1 MNRIRSDVDQT
12 QRIGRKFFK
21 IELEQRRAVIL
32 TFLRLSLVYSIKYI
46 RSSTTFQNVKHLMI
60 MKDKV
65 LGWDMIL
72 IQFMVR
78 LP

>member
-1 MNRIRSDVDQT
+1 MNRIRYDVDQT

-46 RSSTTFQNVKHLMI
+46 KVFNDISKRETFN
-60 MKDKV
+60 DNE
-65 LGWDMIL
+65 
-72 IQFMVR
+72 R
-78 LP
+78 

>member
-46 RSSTTFQNVKHLMI
+46 KVFNDISKRETFN
-60 MKDKV
+60 DNE
-65 LGWDMIL
+65 
-72 IQFMVR
+72 R
-78 LP
+78 